1 MIPGTETNKV
11 YLSDLLPQEYV
22 GFCKKLTAILDKYAI
37 PYDFLKGTADIWCRD
52 YMPIQVS
59 EDKLV
64 QFRYDPSYITGEN
77 RPKRLTVPEKVCKVN
92 GIKPI
97 FSDINLDGGNVVS
110 YRDRVII
117 SDRIYKENPK
127 HPGDRDALVS
137 DIKELLDAEEVI
149 VIEAFSEDDD
159 MTGHADG
166 MVRFV
171 DKGTVVGNE
180 RTDDVEKRNSE
191 LLKEKGIGYKD
202 IPFFEYPDEKYKDN
216 AIGIYV
222 NYLEVSNLIILPKYE
237 VEGNRDAE
245 ALDMFREIFPD
256 RTVEQLNCCDIARYG
271 GVLNCI
277 TWTVLS
283 R

>member
-1 MIPGTETNKV
+1 M
-11 YLSDLLPQEYV
+11 
-22 GFCKKLTAILDKYAI
+22 TAILDRYAI
-37 PYDFLKGTADIWCRD
+37 SYDFLMSTADIWCRD

-59 EDKLV
+59 EDKFV
-64 QFRYDPSYITGEN
+64 QFRYEPSYVKGKTY
-77 RPKRLTVPEKVCKVN
+77 LTDPQKVCEAN
-92 GIKPI
+92 GIEPI

-110 YRDRVII
+110 YRDRVIV
-117 SDRIYKENPK
+117 SDRIYDENPGY
-127 HPGDRDALVS
+127 PGGRDALVP
-137 DIKELLDAEEVI
+137 DIKELLEAEEVI
-149 VIEAFSEDDD
+149 VIEAFSADDD

-180 RTDDVEKRNSE
+180 RTDAMEKRNSE

-202 IPFFEYPDEKYKDN
+202 IPFFEYHDEEYENN

-222 NYLEVSNLIILPKYE
+222 NYLEVGNLIILPKYE

-245 ALDMFREIFPD
+245 ALDRFREIFPD
-256 RTVEQLNCCDIARYG
+256 RTIEQLDCCAIARYG